1 MEISDIKLRVN
12 HNVNFNLE
20 DAKIKNLL
28 IIGNTINFFGF
39 FNDGRINMM
48 SMNKND
54 RYHYMW
60 LLKRCKEKTN
70 IYIIGES
77 EECEYYTNI
86 FNYFGS
92 LGIRVNWKFMETKE
106 PKDYLEKLYNES
118 CKSNADVVICNFYR
132 YYENLNLSIPV
143 LLKKSKGLYSNHSI
157 LKSLIPDILIHSYL
171 WNKLWKKELFN
182 NLKFPNIKYEDI
194 SVMCDLFYK
203 TKKVAIINDTLYY
216 YRIRKTSIVRN
227 YSISTQNDYFKSY
240 GFIRLFLKNNELY
253 NKYKLSF
260 TLLSIKVFFVMFFIN
275 IFLIDEYKDFKI
287 TLENFK
293 SFYKFICHANSSK
306 YDYSMNDLLDLN
318 VLQKCTNTLISE
330 KSTE

>member
-1 MEISDIKLRVN
+1 MFKQTKPVISIIIPVYNTSIYLEKCLNSIHNQSFKDYEVICIDDGSSDNSLDILKKYEKILKNCKVISGQNKGVASVRN
-12 HNVNFNLE
+12 KGLE
-20 DAKIKNLL
+20 HAC
-28 IIGNTINFFGF
+28 G
-39 FNDGRINMM
+39 
-48 SMNKND
+48 
-54 RYHYMW
+54 
-60 LLKRCKEKTN
+60 E
-70 IYIIGES
+70 YIVFIDSDDFIE
-77 EECEYYTNI
+77 
-86 FNYFGS
+86 
-92 LGIRVNWKFMETKE
+92 
-106 PKDYLEKLYNES
+106 KDYLEKLYNES

-275 IFLIDEYKDFKI
+275 IFLINEYKDFKI

-306 YDYSMNDLLDLN
+306 YDYSMGDLLDLN
-318 VLQKCTNTLISE
+318 VLQKCSNTLINE